1 MKKISLVAISLF
13 SLLLTLNVQAQEKAP
28 KIEFEVSTH
37 EFGDIYQGDVVNHT
51 FTFENKGTA
60 PLVLTNVAT
69 TCGCT
74 APEWP
79 REPIMPGESGEVLI
93 KFNSTGKMGIQ
104 NKVITIFSNASN
116 PQERISI
123 TTNVLPKK
131 KTTGN
136 NK

>member
-1 MKKISLVAISLF
+1 MKKINFLAF
-13 SLLLTLNVQAQEKAP
+13 SLLFLLLNLNVQAQETAP
-28 KIEFEVSTH
+28 KIKFAVSTH
-37 EFGDIYQGDVVNHT
+37 EFGDIYQGDVVAHT
-51 FTFENKGTA
+51 FTFENTGNA

-79 REPIMPGESGEVLI
+79 REPIIPGETAEILI

-123 TTNVLPKK
+123 TANILPKK
-131 KTTGN
+131 KTTGSN
-136 NK
+136 